1 MSEAMV
7 VTKIKLAKTKFWI
20 SIKSDKKTDVTEAAF
35 IYRNIACEHKYILK
49 HSVRER
55 QGRTYIT
62 VSGDIAGMELSE
74 GDWDIYFKTAGGDI
88 CPVILTP
95 TARIL
100 LLLRDYQM
108 PAGSDHIL
116 FPMASTGH
124 MLTFRYRKISPYDS
138 KITAFKEFLAFTIY
152 MLTKPFWKRKK
163 IWVMY
168 EKYCQEAQD
177 NGYYF
182 FKYCMENLPDSKKKN
197 VYYILD
203 KSSSQWERLS
213 EYKNNIVPFMSFRH
227 MLYMLAAELYVAP
240 DAKFHG
246 FQWKAKPNL
255 ISREISRRPIL
266 FLQHGVTALKKVD
279 RLFGKN
285 GSAPM
290 TYFAVTSAYE
300 QKIVTRYFGY
310 APENVPVLG
319 FTRWDVLENKADEE
333 KKNILL
339 MPTWRPWLEEQSK
352 EIFEESD
359 YCRNYRSLLQNKNL
373 EEFLVKNKV
382 KLIFHIHPKMKEYL
396 MSFSTDSSNVELV
409 SQGTRPLNELIM
421 ECSMLV
427 TDYSSV
433 SWDVYYLGKPV
444 IFYQFDYD
452 LYLKSNGSYLNM
464 ETELF
469 GDRCM
474 TEEELSDKIIEY
486 VQTDFKEKN
495 QYSAARNNYFAY
507 RDRENSKRTLEFIKS
522 KGY

>member
-1 MSEAMV
+1 MSEAMF
-7 VTKIKLAKTKFWI
+7 VTGIKLSKTRFRI
-20 SIKSDKKTDVTEAAF
+20 SITADKRIEVTEAAF
-35 IYRNIACEHKYILK
+35 IYRNIARQQTYILD
-49 HSVRER
+49 HSVRVKR
-55 QGRTYIT
+55 GRSFIT
-62 VSGDIAGMELSE
+62 VSGDISGMELSE
-74 GDWDIYFKTAGGDI
+74 GDWDIYIKTADADRH
-88 CPVILTP
+88 PVTLTP
-95 TARIL
+95 AGRIL
-100 LLLRDYQM
+100 LLLRDRQM
-108 PAGSDHIL
+108 CAGSDHIL

-124 MLTFRYRKISPYDS
+124 MLTFRYRKKSPYDG
-138 KITAFKEFLAFTIY
+138 KMTAVKEYLAFGTY

-182 FKYCMENLPDSKKKN
+182 FKYCMENLPDTRKKN

-203 KSSSQWERLS
+203 KNSTQWDRLS
-213 EYKNNIVPFMSFRH
+213 EYHDNIVPFMSFRH
-227 MLYMLAAELYVAP
+227 MLYLLAAELYVAP
-240 DAKFHG
+240 DAKFHA

-255 ISREISRRPIL
+255 ISRQISKRPIL

-300 QKIVTRYFGY
+300 QKIVTENFGY

-319 FTRWDVLENKADEE
+319 FTRWDVLKNRAE
-333 KKNILL
+333 KNQKKILV

-352 EIFEESD
+352 EVFEESD
-359 YCRNYRSLLQNKNL
+359 YCRHYRSLLQNKQM
-373 EEFLVKNKV
+373 EEYLAKNHV

-396 MSFSTDSSNVELV
+396 MSFRTDSSNVELV
-409 SQGTRPLNELIM
+409 SQGTRPLNELLM

-444 IFYQFDYD
+444 IFYQFDYE
-452 LYLKSNGSYLNM
+452 LYMKSNGSYMDM

-469 GDRCM
+469 GDRCI
-474 TEEELSDKIIEY
+474 TEEELTDRIVEY
-486 VQTDFKEKN
+486 VQNDFKEKG
-495 QYSAARNNYFAY
+495 QYAAVRKDYFAY
-507 RDRENSKRTLEFIKS
+507 RDTDNSRRTLEFLRS